1 MRPVGREVVGRE
13 AKSIDAAL
21 ELPNQVF
28 LVAAIVGFA
37 HDLLRRH
44 VVVVGDVEEVA
55 VVLDQDGLALPLL
68 DFLAKDDQPVR
79 ARALRRLI
87 LDLREFLAQE
97 HQVLPVFPHDEVFL
111 DVRSLA
117 AGRPGHSLCVPL
129 KRRPLAGPQLIGNL
143 HDVWIR
149 GVSEDELDEDFIEFS
164 VLDDGCFRLD
174 LSVDF
179 CNKYYI
185 KVGSET
191 QKKTGF
197 PEYMFQVHGTD
208 GTVTRH
214 FDHTDGLKYLIET
227 DQLIVPRFAAF
238 QDDVTEPIK
247 FDSRFP
253 LDSFDTRISLDVV
266 VTFPMSSQIS
276 VFNGKEGREFMLA
289 RFPLTDYKQLHS
301 RIDVPTGELSA
312 ATTIKEVIQTGLADL
327 TLTNP
332 EMISVFMLPGTIYH
346 ANFQLNTRYY
356 SEGKIVSVPTDMENG
371 FWNIELLFSK
381 KKT

>member
-1 MRPVGREVVGRE
+1 MTT
-13 AKSIDAAL
+13 A
-21 ELPNQVF
+21 NQK
-28 LVAAIVGFA
+28 G
-37 HDLLRRH
+37 
-44 VVVVGDVEEVA
+44 GY
-55 VVLDQDGLALPLL
+55 
-68 DFLAKDDQPVR
+68 
-79 ARALRRLI
+79 
-87 LDLREFLAQE
+87 
-97 HQVLPVFPHDEVFL
+97 
-111 DVRSLA
+111 
-117 AGRPGHSLCVPL
+117 L
-129 KRRPLAGPQLIGNL
+129 KRLSVSRDGESTSITTFRDRFLKKTENYVLQIPRFITSATPKLNLI
-143 HDVWIR
+143 
-149 GVSEDELDEDFIEFS
+149 SEAMFSIYERANVANPPPAAPVYTFTPTNYRSWSELGRQMQIFFVMISHAEGDGDYIEFS
-164 VLDDGCFRLD
+164 VLDDGCFRFD

-179 CNKYYI
+179 CNKYHI

-208 GTVTRH
+208 GDKTQH
-214 FDHTDGLKYLIET
+214 FDHTDGLKYLFEGGFA
-227 DQLIVPRFAAF
+227 IVFAAY
-238 QDDVTEPIK
+238 QDAVTESVE

-266 VTFPMSSQIS
+266 VTFPMSSKIS
-276 VFNGKEGREFMLA
+276 VFNGKEGREFVLA

>member
-1 MRPVGREVVGRE
+1 MTTANQKGGYLKRLSVSRDGESTSITTFRERFLKKTENYVLQIPRFITSATPKLNLISE
-13 AKSIDAAL
+13 AMFSIY
-21 ELPNQVF
+21 
-28 LVAAIVGFA
+28 
-37 HDLLRRH
+37 
-44 VVVVGDVEEVA
+44 
-55 VVLDQDGLALPLL
+55 
-68 DFLAKDDQPVR
+68 VR
-79 ARALRRLI
+79 ANVAYL
-87 LDLREFLAQE
+87 
-97 HQVLPVFPHDEVFL
+97 LPAAPVYTFTPTNY
-111 DVRSLA
+111 RSWSEL
-117 AGRPGHSLCVPL
+117 GRQM
-129 KRRPLAGPQLIGNL
+129 QLFFK
-143 HDVWIR
+143 
-149 GVSEDELDEDFIEFS
+149 GVSEDELDEHFIEFS
-164 VLDDGCFRLD
+164 VLDDGCFRLN
-174 LSVDF
+174 LSVNF
-179 CNKYYI
+179 CKLYYI
-185 KVGSET
+185 KVGPET

-197 PEYMFQVHGTD
+197 PEYMFQVRGTE

-227 DQLIVPRFAAF
+227 DPLGIPRFAAY

-253 LDSFDTRISLDVV
+253 LDSFDTRISLDVI
-266 VTFPMSSQIS
+266 VTFPMSSRIS

-301 RIDVPTGELSA
+301 RIDVPTGVLSA
-312 ATTIKEVIQTGLADL
+312 ATTIKEVIQTGLQDL